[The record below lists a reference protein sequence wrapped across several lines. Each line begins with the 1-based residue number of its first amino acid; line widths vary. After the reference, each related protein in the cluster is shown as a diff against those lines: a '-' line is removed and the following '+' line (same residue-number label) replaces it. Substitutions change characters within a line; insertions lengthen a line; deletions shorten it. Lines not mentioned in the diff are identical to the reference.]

1 MLLKYADS
9 HTLIRFCL
17 EEEEQAVV
25 QTDAAVV
32 DEIAIYLTNLGNY
45 YSIPKR
51 YVNAESI

>member
-1 MLLKYADS
+1 MPLNYADS

-32 DEIAIYLTNLGNY
+32 DEIVIYLTNLVNY
-45 YSIPKR
+45 CSIPQK
-51 YVNAESI
+51 YMQYDC